1 MTAIAQKRQRLNL
14 LLLTEDNQRETSLLE
29 ALHESRTR
37 CRLLCA
43 PLGKDTIQY
52 LERKGQYEGAPKADL
67 VFFDGRRA
75 GGEALTLLR
84 KIKRRRSLDA
94 LPIVLLVDDETQPL
108 LENVDTGSARSTA
121 FAPVDLQ
128 DFLASLNNAAP
139 DRFLRAIRLLEKF
152 GYVLV
157 RQRIADRCSN
167 GPFVRLGG
175 TALAAGANAS

>member
-29 ALHESRTR
+29 ALQESRTR

-75 GGEALTLLR
+75 GGEALSLLR
-84 KIKRRRSLDA
+84 KLSGAVRWTPYPSFYWSMMRRSHCWRMW
-94 LPIVLLVDDETQPL
+94 T
-108 LENVDTGSARSTA
+108 
-121 FAPVDLQ
+121 
-128 DFLASLNNAAP
+128 P
-139 DRFLRAIRLLEKF
+139 DRH
-152 GYVLV
+152 GP
-157 RQRIADRCSN
+157 QRSRPSISWISSRH
-167 GPFVRLGG
+167 
-175 TALAAGANAS
+175 